1 VMIKPKTIFVMA
13 FCAFMFAALCYLLAF
28 GGAVFCCAPA
38 RPGKGFWQPE
48 KFFYGLL
55 PMFASI
61 VAFAFTFQLWARA
74 FIRQRN
80 AWLVWG
86 VVAIF
91 AVVLDFSLFLKYRG
105 RQDERI
111 KLVWKG
117 ESGAFSWGSGEVKL
131 PAGFT
136 YKANHGIDT
145 FVGQF
150 TSQDGNLVIEH
161 DIGELAGEHGGMG
174 KSETLTE
181 GSRVRVGRAI
191 RHDDNGRT
199 TFFSKVSSRIAVAR
213 TSTWNPTMKMTQPL
227 LNSSLGAS
235 VRQVGHH
242 PGRVHFC
249 LKSLGRTVVIDSAY
263 PVDSKRIQTS
273 ELVDYI
279 NPIRRT
285 VCDSN

>member
-1 VMIKPKTIFVMA
+1 MIKPKTIFVMA

-61 VAFAFTFQLWARA
+61 EAFAFTFQLWARA

-136 YKANHGIDT
+136 YKANYGIDT

-199 TFFSKVSSRIAVAR
+199 TFFSKVSFPDSGCANFYVESHNENDAAAIEFIARSFRPTGWTPSWAR
-213 TSTWNPTMKMTQPL
+213 PL
-227 LNSSLGAS
+227 LPEVLRSDCRYRLSLPSG
-235 VRQVGHH
+235 
-242 PGRVHFC
+242 F
-249 LKSLGRTVVIDSAY
+249 
-263 PVDSKRIQTS
+263 
-273 ELVDYI
+273 
-279 NPIRRT
+279 
-285 VCDSN
+285 